1 MQHQFVNVALY
12 KLDGKLDSSPEVYDF
27 LRVPVDGSCVAVDGS
42 RVALD

>member
-12 KLDGKLDSSPEVYDF
+12 KLDGKLDQSPEVYAF
-27 LRVPVDGSCVAVDGS
+27 LRVAVDGSCVAVDGS

>member
-12 KLDGKLDSSPEVYDF
+12 KLDGELDQSREVYDF
-27 LRVPVDGSCVAVDGS
+27 LRVAEDGYCVAVDGS